1 MSRAEMTRSK
11 APRTVN
17 MTVSGRRWS
26 VQPNAAYRGSRWECP
41 ESGATMNG
49 RLKKKPSASA
59 RVTLCKSQFLS
70 ALPVSHSNP
79 TQHASSS
86 GNPSTS
92 CILLPYTL
100 AASSTA
106 VSPRDEDRPA
116 VPRAGQCLFE
126 CSSCRPIRR
135 AVPRANRSQL
145 LLACAST
152 TSAATIGRALQQLAP
167 RCCHTFSEDLPW
179 YAMVTEQVQTRS
191 FVPSGTPP
199 VRGTRFRTP

>member
-17 MTVSGRRWS
+17 MTVSSRRWS
-26 VQPNAAYRGSRWECP
+26 VRPKAAYRGSRWECP

-49 RLKKKPSASA
+49 RLKKTPSASA

-79 TQHASSS
+79 TQRASSS
-86 GNPSTS
+86 GNSFTS

-106 VSPRDEDRPA
+106 VSRDLAMKFGLPPDKIQFDEVGFCWVKRQAHA
-116 VPRAGQCLFE
+116 VGLKTRSPQLEEAMPFL
-126 CSSCRPIRR
+126 
-135 AVPRANRSQL
+135 VP
-145 LLACAST
+145 C
-152 TSAATIGRALQQLAP
+152 AATPA
-167 RCCHTFSEDLPW
+167 D
-179 YAMVTEQVQTRS
+179 VQPKAR
-191 FVPSGTPP
+191 
-199 VRGTRFRTP
+199 

>member
-1 MSRAEMTRSK
+1 MPRAEMTRSK
-11 APRTVN
+11 SPRTVN
-17 MTVSGRRWS
+17 MTVSRRRWS
-26 VQPNAAYRGSRWECP
+26 VRPNAAYRGSRWECP

-49 RLKKKPSASA
+49 RLKKTPSASA

-79 TQHASSS
+79 TQRASSS
-86 GNPSTS
+86 GNSFTS

-106 VSPRDEDRPA
+106 VSPRDEDRPV

-126 CSSCRPIRR
+126 CSSCRLIRR
-135 AVPRANRSQL
+135 AVPRGNRSQL

-152 TSAATIGRALQQLAP
+152 TNAATRS
-167 RCCHTFSEDLPW
+167 C
-179 YAMVTEQVQTRS
+179 RS
-191 FVPSGTPP
+191 FAPARNLSV
-199 VRGTRFRTP
+199 F